1 MPRTSRRTAKS
12 TSASG
17 SGLHAI
23 SISDLHAE
31 LRRRQ
36 RQAMPLVRRR
46 AKIAAKL
53 ARLDAELAALGQSIG
68 GGIEPVRRGPGR
80 PPGRRGPR
88 AKNAVGLVPTMQK
101 VLHGKTLGVSEA
113 ATAVLAAG
121 YRTNSKN
128 FRTVVNQTL
137 LVNKDKFK
145 KVGRGQYTAK

>member
-1 MPRTSRRTAKS
+1 MPRKSRSSAKS
-12 TSASG
+12 APL
-17 SGLHAI
+17 SGLHSI
-23 SISDLHAE
+23 SIADIHAE

-53 ARLDAELAALGQSIG
+53 AKLDAQLAALGQAT
-68 GGIEPVRRGPGR
+68 GGISGPVRRGPGR

-88 AKNAVGLVPTMQK
+88 AKNAMGLVPTMQK
-101 VLHGKTLGVSEA
+101 ALQGKTMGVSEVA
-113 ATAVLAAG
+113 EAVLGSG
-121 YRTNSKN
+121 YRTTSKN

-145 KVGRGQYTAK
+145 KVGRGRYTAK